1 MSSTD
6 ERMHES
12 IQFTLDLAE
21 KILSAAGEDSH
32 DAVLRAV
39 GTLAQVILFT
49 THEEHREKV
58 IGRAVGMLRDNLRL
72 LDEIAGVGATEH

>member
-1 MSSTD
+1 MSSAT
-6 ERMHES
+6 ERMHENV
-12 IQFTLDLAE
+12 QFTLELAE
-21 KILSAAGEDSH
+21 KILQSAGEDSH

-49 THEEHREKV
+49 TRDEYRDEV
-58 IGRAVGMLRDNLRL
+58 IDRAIGMLRDYLRL

>member
-1 MSSTD
+1 
-6 ERMHES
+6 
-12 IQFTLDLAE
+12 
-21 KILSAAGEDSH
+21 
-32 DAVLRAV
+32 VLRAA

-58 IGRAVGMLRDNLRL
+58 IGRAVGMARDYLRL